1 MDLLTLGIVVLIYL
15 LLVLYVGYVAWKRTK
30 SSEDYMVAG
39 RTTHPYIMALSY
51 GATFISTAAIV
62 GFGGVAGVY
71 GMGLLWLT
79 FLNILVG
86 IFIAFVFFGKR
97 TRKMGHNISALTF
110 PEFLSKRFDSRFIQY
125 FSGLVIFVA
134 MPLYAA
140 VVLIGM
146 ARFVET
152 TLGLNYNIAL
162 ITMAVI
168 VAVYVVFGGI
178 RGVMYTDALQGT
190 IMFFGMAFLL
200 IATYWLLGGVVHANQ
215 LLSGMASMI
224 PAAASSTGSTGWTS
238 MPILGS
244 PFWWTLVSTLILG
257 VGIGVLSQPQLVVR
271 FMTVKSNKELNR
283 AVLIGGVFIAMMTGT
298 AFIVGALSNVYF
310 MQHSGQIAIQAAGG
324 NADTIIPLFISTA
337 LPLWFAYLF
346 MITLLSAAMSTL
358 SAQFHVQGTALGRD
372 IYETLSKKTGGSSVM
387 VARAGI
393 VVAVIIA
400 VILGFILPA
409 NIIAVGTAMWFSL
422 TAVAFLAMYVCALF
436 WKGTTKEAD
445 AVVCN
450 FSGSPDSIR
459 AGRYR
464 TRLSS
469 ACAPSGGR
477 TSPAQARSC
486 ARGRRPSTPSPR
498 AEGRRVNPSNPWFR
512 FWVGIVAVA
521 IALRIAYE
529 IVRPVLPLVLVV
541 VLGIGL
547 VRAFRWYRE
556 RW

>member
-1 MDLLTLGIVVLIYL
+1 MDLLILSIVVIIYL
-15 LLVLYVGYVAWKRTK
+15 LLVGYVGYVAWRRTK

-39 RTTHPYIMALSY
+39 RNTHPYIMALSY

-79 FLNILVG
+79 FLNIIVG

-97 TRKMGHNISALTF
+97 TRKMGHNLSALTF
-110 PEFLSKRFDSRFIQY
+110 PEFISKRFNSRFIQY
-125 FSGLVIFVA
+125 FSGIVIFVA

-152 TLGLNYNIAL
+152 TLGLNYNLAL
-162 ITMAVI
+162 IAMAVI

-178 RGVMYTDALQGT
+178 RGVMYTDALQGS

-200 IATYWLLGGVVHANQ
+200 IATYWLLGGVIHANE
-215 LLSGMASMI
+215 LLTGMAAMV
-224 PAAASSTGSTGWTS
+224 PKAAASTGATGWTS
-238 MPILGS
+238 IPTFGS

-257 VGIGVLSQPQLVVR
+257 VGIGVLSQPQLIVR

-298 AFIVGALSNVYF
+298 AFIVGALSNVWF
-310 MQHSGQIAIQAAGG
+310 FQHGGQLAIQAAGG
-324 NADTIIPLFISTA
+324 NADKIIPLFISTA
-337 LPLWFAYLF
+337 MPLWFAYLF

-372 IYETLSKKTGGSSVM
+372 IYETLAKKTGGSSVM
-387 VARAGI
+387 VARGGI
-393 VVAVIIA
+393 LVAVIIA
-400 VILGFILPA
+400 VILGFVLPA

-436 WKGTTKEAD
+436 WKRTTKEGAITGLVVGTVFTAFWYIFVNQKAAD
-445 AVVCN
+445 ALGICKALTGKAVLVTTMPWPTVDPLVIGVPLAFILTVVV
-450 FSGSPDSIR
+450 SLLTP
-459 AGRYR
+459 
-464 TRLSS
+464 
-469 ACAPSGGR
+469 APSKELIDKVFKGMG
-477 TSPAQARSC
+477 
-486 ARGRRPSTPSPR
+486 
-498 AEGRRVNPSNPWFR
+498 
-512 FWVGIVAVA
+512 
-521 IALRIAYE
+521 
-529 IVRPVLPLVLVV
+529 
-541 VLGIGL
+541 
-547 VRAFRWYRE
+547 
-556 RW
+556 

>member
-1 MDLLTLGIVVLIYL
+1 MDLLILSIVVLIYL
-15 LLVLYVGYVAWKRTK
+15 IMITYVGYVAWKRTK

-39 RTTHPYIMALSY
+39 RNTHPYIMALSY

-62 GFGGVAGVY
+62 GFGGTAGVY

-79 FLNILVG
+79 FLNIIVG

-97 TRKMGHNISALTF
+97 TRKMGHNLKALTF

-125 FSGLVIFVA
+125 FSGLVIFVG
-134 MPLYAA
+134 MPLYAS

-162 ITMAVI
+162 VAMAVI

-190 IMFFGMAFLL
+190 IMFVGMGFLL
-200 IATYWLLGGVVHANQ
+200 FATYWLLGGVVHANT
-215 LLSGMASMI
+215 LLSGMASMV
-224 PAAASSTGSTGWTS
+224 PASASSTGATGWTS
-238 MPILGS
+238 MPTFGS

-283 AVLIGGVFIAMMTGT
+283 AVLIGGIFIAMMTGT

-310 MQHSGQIAIQAAGG
+310 MQHSGQLAIQAAGG
-324 NADTIIPLFISTA
+324 NVDKIIPLFISTA

-372 IYETLSKKTGGSSVM
+372 IYETLARKTGGSSVM
-387 VARAGI
+387 VARGGI
-393 VVAVIIA
+393 VIAVIIA

-436 WKGTTKEAD
+436 WKGTTKEGAITGL
-445 AVVCN
+445 VVGTVYTA
-450 FSGSPDSIR
+450 FSYIFINMK
-459 AGRYR
+459 
-464 TRLSS
+464 S
-469 ACAPSGGR
+469 ATALGICKALTGK
-477 TSPAQARSC
+477 TVLI
-486 ARGRRPSTPSPR
+486 TTM
-498 AEGRRVNPSNPWFR
+498 PWPT
-512 FWVGIVAVA
+512 VD
-521 IALRIAYE
+521 
-529 IVRPVLPLVLVV
+529 PLVIGVPLAFLLTIVV
-541 VLGIGL
+541 SLLTKPPSKELLDKCFKDVG
-547 VRAFRWYRE
+547 
-556 RW
+556 

>member
-1 MDLLTLGIVVLIYL
+1 MDLLILSIVVLIYL
-15 LLVLYVGYVAWKRTK
+15 LLVGYVGYVAWKRTK

-39 RTTHPYIMALSY
+39 RSTHPYIMALSY

-62 GFGGVAGVY
+62 GFGGTAGVY

-97 TRKMGHNISALTF
+97 TRKMGHNLGALTF
-110 PEFLSKRFDSRFIQY
+110 PEFLSKRFNSRFIQY
-125 FSGLVIFVA
+125 FTGIVIFVA
-134 MPLYAA
+134 MPLYAS

-146 ARFVET
+146 ARFVQT
-152 TLGLNYNIAL
+152 TLGIDYTFAL
-162 ITMAVI
+162 IAMAVI

-200 IATYWLLGGVVHANQ
+200 IATYWLLGGVVNANS
-215 LLSGMASMI
+215 LLSGMSAMV
-224 PAAASSTGSTGWTS
+224 PKAAAATGATGWTS
-238 MPILGS
+238 MPLAFS

-283 AVLIGGVFIAMMTGT
+283 AVLIGGIFIAMMTGT

-310 MQHSGQIAIQAAGG
+310 VQHGGQIAIQAAGG
-324 NADTIIPLFISTA
+324 NADVIIPLFIASA
-337 LPLWFAYLF
+337 MPVWFAYLF

-358 SAQFHVQGTALGRD
+358 SAQFHLQGTALGRD
-372 IYETLSKKTGGSSVM
+372 IYQTLAKKTGGSSVL

-393 VVAVIIA
+393 VVAVVIA
-400 VILGFILPA
+400 VILGLILPA

-436 WKGTTKEAD
+436 WKRTTKE
-445 AVVCN
+445 
-450 FSGSPDSIR
+450 G
-459 AGRYR
+459 
-464 TRLSS
+464 
-469 ACAPSGGR
+469 
-477 TSPAQARSC
+477 
-486 ARGRRPSTPSPR
+486 
-498 AEGRRVNPSNPWFR
+498 
-512 FWVGIVAVA
+512 A
-521 IALRIAYE
+521 IAG
-529 IVRPVLPLVLVV
+529 LVV
-541 VLGIGL
+541 GTVYTAFSYLFINQKAAAALGVCKALTGKVILVTTMPWPTVDPLIIGVPL
-547 VRAFRWYRE
+547 AFILTIVVSLLTKPPSKE
-556 RW
+556 LMDQTFKGMG